1 MVPPRAGASKA
12 LVTIFADMSVAE
24 PDGSL
29 QAGLYSNDFAS
40 LNTSRYLRYRVQAGD
55 IDAAVCIGTIF
66 H

>member
-1 MVPPRAGASKA
+1 
-12 LVTIFADMSVAE
+12 MSVAE